1 MIEYINAFLAKIE
14 AEVWEEL
21 WIKNFQFLIKRV

>member
-14 AEVWEEL
+14 AEVWERSYEL
-21 WIKNFQFLIKRV
+21 RIFNF